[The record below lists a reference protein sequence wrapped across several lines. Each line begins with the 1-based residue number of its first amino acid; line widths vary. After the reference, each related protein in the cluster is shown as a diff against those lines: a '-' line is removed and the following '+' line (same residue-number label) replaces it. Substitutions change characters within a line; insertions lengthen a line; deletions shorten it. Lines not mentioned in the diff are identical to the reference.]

1 MYINLLNLVVTLFWT
16 CCDLD
21 RNHARAI
28 VHRRD
33 VSAAVWGAVHS
44 VPAALS
50 PSLVR
55 CLSGPLPPYGT
66 ERKQADVSSGASGKN
81 VSCARHCPSCGG
93 YFV

>member
-50 PSLVR
+50 LSLSAVCLGRSRCTGRRGSRRTSAVERLVR
-55 CLSGPLPPYGT
+55 T
-66 ERKQADVSSGASGKN
+66 
-81 VSCARHCPSCGG
+81 
-93 YFV
+93 